1 MSAPSAEHMR
11 TAIIQALRKQGYR
24 VKNGVILMPEDP
36 SKDDFRALNTLA
48 TQKKLEKSGPGV
60 KPYEDRLIQYI
71 ANGHEVVPRS
81 ISPKIV
87 PVEPESE
94 HELLFRYA
102 CLHCSIPVSAGY

>member
-1 MSAPSAEHMR
+1 MR

-60 KPYEDRLIQYI
+60 KPTKIGSFSTLRM
-71 ANGHEVVPRS
+71 AMRS
-81 ISPKIV
+81 FLGASLQR
-87 PVEPESE
+87 SF
-94 HELLFRYA
+94 L
-102 CLHCSIPVSAGY
+102 

>member
-1 MSAPSAEHMR
+1 MR
-11 TAIIQALRKQGYR
+11 TAIIQALRKQGYG

-71 ANGHEVVPRS
+71 ANGHEVVPQS
-81 ISPKIV
+81 ISAIKNV
-87 PVEPESE
+87 HKRE
-94 HELLFRYA
+94 HFLPAPNDLVDSLR
-102 CLHCSIPVSAGY
+102 I